1 MKNFFLFLIAAC
13 LAVSVNAQD
22 EPKLKQYFFVLLVKG
37 QHRDQDSSTV
47 AEIQKGHLANITRLY
62 NEGKIDLAG
71 PFGDD
76 TDWRGIFIFNVAIEE
91 EVKNLLMTDP
101 AIASGRLS
109 YIIHP
114 WYGQKGTILR

>member
-37 QHRDQDSSTV
+37 QQRYQDSSPV
-47 AEIQKGHLANITRLY
+47 AEIQKGHLANITSLN

-71 PFGDD
+71 PFGDY
-76 TDWRGIFIFNVAIEE
+76 TDWR
-91 EVKNLLMTDP
+91 
-101 AIASGRLS
+101 
-109 YIIHP
+109 
-114 WYGQKGTILR
+114 